1 MSGLPHEGEIMKV
14 RVTGAKFFE
23 GNIDGKSIN
32 SGKLYTEC
40 KLDDSRGNAK
50 GFFTEEWKVTSELV
64 KRILHLP
71 FPFECELVTE
81 RVGNGRESREVVID
95 LRPVDMKPSE
105 LKKAA

>member
-1 MSGLPHEGEIMKV
+1 MKV

-50 GFFTEEWKVTSELV
+50 GYFCEEWKVTSELV

-71 FPFECELVTE
+71 MPFDAMLETE

-95 LRPVDMKPSE
+95 LRPVGATPE
-105 LKKAA
+105 IKKAA

>member
-1 MSGLPHEGEIMKV
+1 MKV

-50 GFFTEEWKVTSELV
+50 GYFCEEWKVTSELV

-71 FPFECELVTE
+71 MPFDAMLETE

-95 LRPVDMKPSE
+95 LRPVGAAPE
-105 LKKAA
+105 IKKAA

>member
-1 MSGLPHEGEIMKV
+1 MKV

-50 GFFTEEWKVTSELV
+50 GFFCEEWKVTSELV

-71 FPFECELVTE
+71 MPFDAMLETE

-95 LRPVDMKPSE
+95 LRPVGATPE
-105 LKKAA
+105 IKKAA